1 MYDDAIKTTGSADRI
16 VLAELSELVAEACLE
31 PVAPERDDAPDA

>member
-16 VLAELSELVAEACLE
+16 VLAELSELVAEACLPASE
-31 PVAPERDDAPDA
+31 AAPAQP

>member
-16 VLAELSELVAEACLE
+16 VLAELSELVAEACL
-31 PVAPERDDAPDA
+31 PPEAGAMA